1 MKWLELSVRT
11 PSEYVEPLSHLF
23 SLYGEGA
30 VVIENVGGYDLDD
43 GHASITDDLV
53 TVLTYLPQNSTT
65 SLRQSHIDLGLRL
78 LAHVASISPLKERMM
93 EADEWSTAWKKH
105 FHVLRIGQRTVIVP
119 SWLRYDPAEQDAV
132 ILLDPG
138 MAFGTGYHPTT
149 KMCLEELENRT
160 IQGKRVLDVGCG
172 SGILCIAASKY
183 GAETV
188 VGLDKDPMAIEVAK
202 ANLDSNSIVNATLE
216 KGSVPHPIA
225 TPKSFDLVV
234 ANISAVVILELVED
248 LVGAAKVG
256 GHVIVS
262 GFLEE
267 KMAYVAE
274 RLTSAGTSIDR
285 RIIEDDWVLMVASVV
300 E

>member
-23 SLYGEGA
+23 SLHGEG
-30 VVIENVGGYDLDD
+30 VVVVENVGGYDLDD
-43 GHASITDDLV
+43 GQASATDGWV
-53 TVLTYLPQNSTT
+53 TVLTYLPQNATT
-65 SLRQSHIDLGLRL
+65 SLRQSHIDLGLRI
-78 LAHVASISPLKERMM
+78 LAHVVSISRLSERVM

-105 FHVLRIGQRTVIVP
+105 FHVLRIGQRTMIVP
-119 SWLRYDPAEQDAV
+119 SWLRYDPAEHEAV

-149 KMCLEELENRT
+149 KMCLEELESRT
-160 IQGKRVLDVGCG
+160 IQGKRILDVGCG

-188 VGLDKDPMAIEVAK
+188 VGLDNDPIAVEVAR
-202 ANLDSNSIVNATLE
+202 ANLDSNNIVNVTLE
-216 KGSVPHPIA
+216 KGSVPHQIA
-225 TPKSFDLVV
+225 TPRSFDLVV
-234 ANISAVVILELVED
+234 ANISAVVISKLVED

-262 GFLEE
+262 GILEE

-274 RLTSAGTSIDR
+274 RLTSAGASIDHSV
-285 RIIEDDWVLMVASVV
+285 IEDDWVLMVASVV